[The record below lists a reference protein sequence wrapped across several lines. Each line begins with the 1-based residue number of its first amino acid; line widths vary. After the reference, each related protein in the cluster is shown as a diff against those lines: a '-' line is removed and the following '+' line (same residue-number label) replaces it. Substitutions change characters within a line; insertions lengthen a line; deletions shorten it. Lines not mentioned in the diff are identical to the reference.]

1 MTDDSSGLRPIQVTA
16 APSRMAVLDDF
27 PGVGKGR
34 EHDGVT
40 EMLVTF
46 DTPLATDAAVFT
58 RKGPNLAE
66 RITTGALAHVARLQD
81 MTVIGDHT
89 AAVPGDVPFP
99 QFVYRQVR
107 EELPGDGPGKGT
119 ERGPFD
125 VGRSR
130 ERADR
135 EPSTDGAEEGSERQS
150 TPAADDHR
158 RAVDSSPDSTDRVS
172 GPGPSGRTSSPA
184 DLRGT
189 GRLSNRGTDR
199 RPAGADGA
207 RNEPG
212 TGMSI
217 AGHRPIPV
225 TVSEADDASPS
236 GESSRATGTPA
247 FRYRRR
253 TEPGPDDA
261 AAETALTT
269 GGSEHLGEQRQEGR
283 PADVTQGRRDPQ
295 KGPSDADG
303 RVQTAKTTPGAGG
316 GGPPAI
322 GRRTDSGRVGTTR
335 VERLVGR
342 RLAPGSTTDAVPP
355 PDPTGPPRDGPARQE
370 PGHGTPDSHL
380 AVPGQRPGTP
390 PERWPGPTLTLA
402 AAPGGPGREGQADST
417 ATGGSSTGRGD
428 RTPPSGRDR
437 GEETVTAEQSR
448 AEGARN
454 TAGRAPGAR
463 EAEPTSLGFTSL
475 SPVGSGEPTPAGT
488 VSRSAS
494 GLSTRSGAPDRH
506 ADTTGDAE
514 IDPRVSGGVGTAPGT
529 VTTPALTVPL
539 RTATGNREA
548 AANRPGAGSQPAET
562 RATPPRATLQ
572 PVERRAGTTAGAAQ
586 EEPQD
591 GPVARDE
598 TGSRAT
604 NPTGQSGTQTRTRE
618 ASVGATPGERER
630 GSRGGRTSRPGG
642 DAASRPFT
650 VTDARRSSSTVTAG
664 TARMLNEGDA
674 GTPRGVDSQTGT
686 APVLSDL
693 RVLRRH
699 PGPQV
704 AELAPESGEG
714 FERSPTTAAGWSLR
728 ATRQA
733 ASTDQPPGY
742 GDRSPA
748 RRGEQPDEPD
758 DVPVGTGGKKLI
770 HVGGG
775 GTTIPPGESTQ
786 MPSLTLRTPTVTGSA
801 SGDPGTSGSSG
812 SSSQERSR
820 SRETSK
826 TRSRAR
832 DSRTSESQP
841 RQPERRLA
849 GSTSGERDGGPDS
862 SRPPKGR
869 DTSTMYPELTVKTLA
884 PRIDVTRREETRR
897 DVTHRP
903 AEGDRGGRDPASS
916 AEGLADVVS
925 GRDPTGGTQPADV
938 NRMVERLYREIE
950 RKRRIERERRGL

>member
-1 MTDDSSGLRPIQVTA
+1 
-16 APSRMAVLDDF
+16 MAVLDDF

-58 RKGPNLAE
+58 REGPNLAE
-66 RITTGALAHVARLQD
+66 RMTTGALAHVARLQD

-150 TPAADDHR
+150 APAADDHR

-172 GPGPSGRTSSPA
+172 GPRPSGRTSSPA
-184 DLRGT
+184 DLRGA

-199 RPAGADGA
+199 RPAGAHGA

-261 AAETALTT
+261 VAETAST
-269 GGSEHLGEQRQEGR
+269 GGSEH
-283 PADVTQGRRDPQ
+283 P
-295 KGPSDADG
+295 
-303 RVQTAKTTPGAGG
+303 QTAKTTPGAGG

-448 AEGARN
+448 AEGTRN

-463 EAEPTSLGFTSL
+463 EAEPT
-475 SPVGSGEPTPAGT
+475 PAGT
-488 VSRSAS
+488 VPRSAS
-494 GLSTRSGAPDRH
+494 GLSTRSGGPDRH

-572 PVERRAGTTAGAAQ
+572 PVERRAGTTEGAAQ

-604 NPTGQSGTQTRTRE
+604 NRTGQSGTQTRTRE

-664 TARMLNEGDA
+664 TARMLSEGDA
-674 GTPRGVDSQTGT
+674 GTPREVDSQTGT

-704 AELAPESGEG
+704 AKLAPESGEG
-714 FERSPTTAAGWSLR
+714 FEGSPTTAAGWSLR

-733 ASTDQPPGY
+733 ASTNQPPGY

-786 MPSLTLRTPTVTGSA
+786 MPSLTLRTPTVTESA

-841 RQPERRLA
+841 RQSERRLA

-925 GRDPTGGTQPADV
+925 GRNPTGGTQPADV